1 MGQQE
6 KEEELTPEQA
16 LFRVVQENLRNP
28 EPALEKPSGRSRSRA
43 ETSTRIPVLNIAEPR
58 PSLDTFPVQ
67 ETAFAPVAPST
78 RSKPRL
84 RGSTRGEF
92 GDVERVVPTPGGTG
106 ESEYEYYYDYIDDG
120 EESGHNT
127 DYDLVPLSN
136 KVE

>member
-6 KEEELTPEQA
+6 KEEELTPEQV

-28 EPALEKPSGRSRSRA
+28 EPALEIPSGRSRSRA

-58 PSLDTFPVQ
+58 PSLDTIPIQ

-92 GDVERVVPTPGGTG
+92 GDVERVVPTSGSTG
-106 ESEYEYYYDYIDDG
+106 DSEYEYYYDYIEDG

-127 DYDLVPLSN
+127 EYDLVPLSN
-136 KVE
+136 KV